1 MISSVAFTFVMLPC
15 IAAASIAALL
25 RDWRLAAAA
34 LFGGAALIFAAPVFG
49 GYGLLVLPV
58 AVGVALGA
66 LVTAI
71 SLWRDPDLDLWGRA
85 LRALIV
91 SFVATFLNLITFAGG
106 A

>member
-1 MISSVAFTFVMLPC
+1 MISGVAFTFVLLPC
-15 IAAASIAALL
+15 IAAVAAAAIL
-25 RDWRLAAAA
+25 RDWRLAAAV
-34 LFGGAALIFAAPVFG
+34 LFGGLALAFIAPVLG

-71 SLWRDPDLDLWGRA
+71 SLWRDPDVDMWARM

-91 SFVATFLNLITFAGG
+91 SFAASFLNLITFANG